1 MMPLARQSPALKTA
15 GDPEAPKLHVFPQSA
30 VQPFSPSLQS
40 AAELEL
46 PAYEMKYILSEQ
58 QAREIQSRLRD
69 TLVVDAHDDSARGDG
84 YEITTLY
91 TDTDLF
97 DVYYHEKPFRRHK
110 YRLRRYGMAP
120 LIYLE
125 RRSRWRDR
133 IKKRRNT
140 ILAEE
145 LPWFSRGAA
154 APEWAGGW
162 FHRCLLEGNLRPVCR
177 VTYRRV
183 AYLSRDAAGAMR
195 VTFDRSL
202 RGRPTDDW
210 VVEPCENGLPILAG
224 QVICEVK
231 FCGAMP
237 PLFKSIVQ
245 DFRLHATRI
254 SKYRAFMR
262 ISQQLD
268 DKRSFHA

>member
-15 GDPEAPKLHVFPQSA
+15 GEPEPPKLQVFPQSA

-40 AAELEL
+40 AANLEL
-46 PAYEMKYILSEQ
+46 PAYEMKYILTEQ
-58 QAREIQSRLRD
+58 QAREIEARLRD

-91 TDTDLF
+91 TDTEWF

-110 YRLRRYGMAP
+110 YRLRRYGLAP
-120 LIYLE
+120 HIFLE

-145 LPWFSRGAA
+145 LPWFSRGAST
-154 APEWAGGW
+154 PDWAGGW
-162 FHRCLLEGNLRPVCR
+162 FHRCLLEGNLHPVCR
-177 VTYRRV
+177 VAYHRV
-183 AYLSRDAAGAMR
+183 AYISHDAAGAMR
-195 VTFDRSL
+195 LTFDRSL
-202 RGRPTDDW
+202 RGCPTEDW
-210 VVEPCENGLPILAG
+210 VVEPFANGLQILAG
-224 QVICEVK
+224 KVICEVK
-231 FCGAMP
+231 FCGTMP
-237 PLFKSIVQ
+237 PLFKSIVH

-262 ISQQLD
+262 ISPQFA